1 MLISNVNSKDMAKTE
16 DLKIHNLREL
26 IHSPFHR
33 IKKYQTFSW
42 NFFVLPY
49 ENRRCHQISSEVYNN
64 D

>member
-1 MLISNVNSKDMAKTE
+1 MAKTE

-49 ENRRCHQISSEVYNN
+49 KNRRCHQISSEVYNN